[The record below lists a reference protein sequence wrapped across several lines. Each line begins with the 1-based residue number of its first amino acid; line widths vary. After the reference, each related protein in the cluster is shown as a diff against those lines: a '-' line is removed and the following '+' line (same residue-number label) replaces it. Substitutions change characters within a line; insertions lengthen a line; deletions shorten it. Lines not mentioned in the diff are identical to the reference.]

1 MMIMIK
7 LEKKSLSEMKEKLHR
22 MKLEVQEL
30 ENTIEECSRKE
41 DDDYDKD
48 YDKDYDRDY
57 DYRRR
62 DREYDGRSRGRYRY

>member
-1 MMIMIK
+1 MIK
-7 LEKKSLSEMKEKLHR
+7 MEKKSLSEMKEKLHR

-30 ENTIEECSRKE
+30 EDTIEECSRKE
-41 DDDYDKD
+41 NDDYDKD
-48 YDKDYDRDY
+48 YDNDYDRDY

>member
-1 MMIMIK
+1 MIK

-30 ENTIEECSRKE
+30 EDTIEECSHKE

>member
-30 ENTIEECSRKE
+30 EDTIEECSRKE

-62 DREYDGRSRGRYRY
+62 DREYDGRRRGRYRY

>member
-7 LEKKSLSEMKEKLHR
+7 MEKKSLSEMKEKLHR

-30 ENTIEECSRKE
+30 EDTIEECSRKE
-41 DDDYDKD
+41 DDNYDKD

-62 DREYDGRSRGRYRY
+62 DREYDSRGRGRYRY

>member
-30 ENTIEECSRKE
+30 EDIIEECSRKE
-41 DDDYDKD
+41 DDDYNKD
-48 YDKDYDRDY
+48 YDNDYDRDY

>member
-7 LEKKSLSEMKEKLHR
+7 LEKKSLYEMKEKLHR

-30 ENTIEECSRKE
+30 EDTIEECSRKE

>member
-1 MMIMIK
+1 MIK
-7 LEKKSLSEMKEKLHR
+7 IEKKSLSEMKEKLHR

-30 ENTIEECSRKE
+30 EDAIEECSRDE
-41 DDDYDKD
+41 DDGYNKD

-62 DREYDGRSRGRYRY
+62 DREYDNRSRSRYRY

>member
-1 MMIMIK
+1 MIMIK

-22 MKLEVQEL
+22 MKIEVQEL
-30 ENTIEECSRKE
+30 EDTIEECSRKE

-62 DREYDGRSRGRYRY
+62 DREYDSRSRGRYRY

>member
-30 ENTIEECSRKE
+30 EDTIEECSRKE

-57 DYRRR
+57 DYRKR
-62 DREYDGRSRGRYRY
+62 DREYDSRSRGRYRY

>member
-1 MMIMIK
+1 MIK
-7 LEKKSLSEMKEKLHR
+7 MEKKSLSEMKEKLHR

-30 ENTIEECSRKE
+30 EDTIEECSRKE
-41 DDDYDKD
+41 NDDYDRD

>member
-1 MMIMIK
+1 MIK

-30 ENTIEECSRKE
+30 EDTIEECSRKE
-41 DDDYDKD
+41 YDDYDKD

>member
-1 MMIMIK
+1 MIK
-7 LEKKSLSEMKEKLHR
+7 MEKKSLSEMKEKLHR

-30 ENTIEECSRKE
+30 EDTIEECSRKE

-57 DYRRR
+57 DYHKR
-62 DREYDGRSRGRYRY
+62 DREYDGRSRSRYRY

>member
-1 MMIMIK
+1 MIK
-7 LEKKSLSEMKEKLHR
+7 MEKKSLFEMKEKLHK

-30 ENTIEECSRKE
+30 EDTIEECSRKE
-41 DDDYDKD
+41 NDDYDKD

>member
-1 MMIMIK
+1 MVQRNMN
-7 LEKKSLSEMKEKLHR
+7 KSELKEKIRR
-22 MKLEVQEL
+22 MKIEIQEL
-30 ENTIEECSRKE
+30 EDTIEECSRKE

-62 DREYDGRSRGRYRY
+62 DREYDGRGRGRYRY

>member
-7 LEKKSLSEMKEKLHR
+7 MEKKSLSEMKEKLHR

-30 ENTIEECSRKE
+30 EDTIEECSRKE

>member
-1 MMIMIK
+1 MIK

-30 ENTIEECSRKE
+30 EDTIEECSRKE

-57 DYRRR
+57 DYHKR

>member
-30 ENTIEECSRKE
+30 EDTIEECSRKE

>member
-1 MMIMIK
+1 MIK
-7 LEKKSLSEMKEKLHR
+7 MEKKSLSEMKEKLHR

-30 ENTIEECSRKE
+30 EDTIEECSRKE
-41 DDDYDKD
+41 NDDYDKD
-48 YDKDYDRDY
+48 YDKDYNRDY

>member
-1 MMIMIK
+1 MIIMIK
-7 LEKKSLSEMKEKLHR
+7 MEKKSLSEMKEKLHR

-30 ENTIEECSRKE
+30 EDTIEECSRKE
-41 DDDYDKD
+41 NDDYDKD

-57 DYRRR
+57 DYRSR

>member
-1 MMIMIK
+1 MIIMIK
-7 LEKKSLSEMKEKLHR
+7 MEKKSLSEMKEKLHR

-30 ENTIEECSRKE
+30 EDTIEECSRKE
-41 DDDYDKD
+41 NDDYDKD
-48 YDKDYDRDY
+48 YDNDYDRDY

>member
-1 MMIMIK
+1 MIK

-30 ENTIEECSRKE
+30 EDTIEECSRKE

-48 YDKDYDRDY
+48 YDKDYARDY

>member
-1 MMIMIK
+1 MIK

-30 ENTIEECSRKE
+30 EDTIEECSRKE

-48 YDKDYDRDY
+48 YDKS
-57 DYRRR
+57 
-62 DREYDGRSRGRYRY
+62 DGLEMSR

>member
-1 MMIMIK
+1 MIMIK

-30 ENTIEECSRKE
+30 EDTIEECSRKE

-62 DREYDGRSRGRYRY
+62 DREYDSRSRGRYRY

>member
-1 MMIMIK
+1 MIIMIK
-7 LEKKSLSEMKEKLHR
+7 MEKKSLSEMKEKLHR

-30 ENTIEECSRKE
+30 EDTIEECSRKE
-41 DDDYDKD
+41 NDDYDKD

-62 DREYDGRSRGRYRY
+62 DRDYDSRSRGRYRY

>member
-1 MMIMIK
+1 MIK

-22 MKLEVQEL
+22 MKIEVQEL
-30 ENTIEECSRKE
+30 EDTIEECSRKE

-62 DREYDGRSRGRYRY
+62 DREYDSRSRGRYRY

>member
-1 MMIMIK
+1 MIIMIK
-7 LEKKSLSEMKEKLHR
+7 MEKKSLSEMKEKLHR

-30 ENTIEECSRKE
+30 EDTIEECSRKE

-57 DYRRR
+57 DYRKR

>member
-1 MMIMIK
+1 MIK
-7 LEKKSLSEMKEKLHR
+7 MEKKSLSEMKEKLHR

-30 ENTIEECSRKE
+30 EDTIEECSRKE
-41 DDDYDKD
+41 NDDYDKD

>member
-1 MMIMIK
+1 MIK

-30 ENTIEECSRKE
+30 EDTIEECSRKE

-62 DREYDGRSRGRYRY
+62 DREYNSRSRGRYRY

>member
-1 MMIMIK
+1 MIK
-7 LEKKSLSEMKEKLHR
+7 MEKKSLSAMKEKLHR

-30 ENTIEECSRKE
+30 EDTIEECSRKE
-41 DDDYDKD
+41 NDDYDKD

>member
-1 MMIMIK
+1 MIK
-7 LEKKSLSEMKEKLHR
+7 MEKKSLSEMKEKLHR
-22 MKLEVQEL
+22 MKIEVQEL
-30 ENTIEECSRKE
+30 EDTIEECSRKE
-41 DDDYDKD
+41 NDDYDKD

>member
-1 MMIMIK
+1 MIK

-30 ENTIEECSRKE
+30 EDTIEEWSRKE

-48 YDKDYDRDY
+48 DDKDYDRDY

>member
-1 MMIMIK
+1 MIK
-7 LEKKSLSEMKEKLHR
+7 MEKKSLSEMKEKLHR

-30 ENTIEECSRKE
+30 EDTIEECSRKE
-41 DDDYDKD
+41 NDDYDKD

-62 DREYDGRSRGRYRY
+62 DREYDTRSRGRYRY

>member
-30 ENTIEECSRKE
+30 EDTIEECSRKE

-57 DYRRR
+57 DYRKR

>member
-22 MKLEVQEL
+22 MKLEIQEL
-30 ENTIEECSRKE
+30 EDTIEECSRKE

-57 DYRRR
+57 DYRSR
-62 DREYDGRSRGRYRY
+62 DREYDGSSRGRYRY

>member
-1 MMIMIK
+1 MIIMIK
-7 LEKKSLSEMKEKLHR
+7 MEKKSLSEMKEKLHR

-30 ENTIEECSRKE
+30 EDTIEECSRKE
-41 DDDYDKD
+41 NDDYDKD

>member
-7 LEKKSLSEMKEKLHR
+7 MEKKSLSEMKEKLHR

-30 ENTIEECSRKE
+30 EDAIEECSRNE
-41 DDDYDKD
+41 DDDYNKD

-62 DREYDGRSRGRYRY
+62 DREYDNRSRGRYRY